1 LNHPLSLNPTNPN
14 HPVELKKTMI
24 MKNQPKLNVSASGAG
39 IFGVNLTVDQSD
51 LITCLLL
58 DQLVKIES
66 TEAELNPLMA
76 SYADLLT
83 QVKYGNV
90 RDSRFL
96 EELESLKEV
105 IKSESKYVAII
116 DTIIAIWNW

>member
-1 LNHPLSLNPTNPN
+1 
-14 HPVELKKTMI
+14 

-83 QVKYGNV
+83 QVREILV
-90 RDSRFL
+90 FSRNWNR
-96 EELESLKEV
+96 LKR
-105 IKSESKYVAII
+105 
-116 DTIIAIWNW
+116 